1 MVCLTIEIYIWKAL
15 FRDKNGDERTK
26 TVTFEWRDGQADG
39 LLPRPIHVEGQSVEG
54 AVYWRREKLQ
64 KCYFRRYDMVG
75 SQIICF
81 NPRLRFHR
89 DKTVP
94 KTGSTETIRQ
104 SEDKK
109 ECYYTLSP
117 KTSTSSFFELLCK
130 NEPILMILVYY
141 FLKKSD
147 TIILRICPPQLSDVA
162 TLPK

>member
-64 KCYFRRYDMVG
+64 KCYFRRYMVG
-75 SQIICF
+75 SQIVCF

-89 DKTVP
+89 HKTVYRELEALRPSDRAKIRKSATTLCPP
-94 KTGSTETIRQ
+94 KH
-104 SEDKK
+104 
-109 ECYYTLSP
+109 LP
-117 KTSTSSFFELLCK
+117 FPFFQLLCK